1 MVPYIPRTYSVGR
14 GRIRLQ
20 IPEVSSMPTMSL
32 IMGSTQEDIYTD
44 LGKKIETYSQFGD
57 RRAVGIRR
65 LVSVS
70 PRCFIVKLHGTTEK
84 G

>member
-1 MVPYIPRTYSVGR
+1 
-14 GRIRLQ
+14 
-20 IPEVSSMPTMSL
+20 MSL

-65 LVSVS
+65 LVSTGTDLTTS
-70 PRCFIVKLHGTTEK
+70 LQHGKEQTPQRIMLKNVNGWYKYAMLLVYLTALSR
-84 G
+84 